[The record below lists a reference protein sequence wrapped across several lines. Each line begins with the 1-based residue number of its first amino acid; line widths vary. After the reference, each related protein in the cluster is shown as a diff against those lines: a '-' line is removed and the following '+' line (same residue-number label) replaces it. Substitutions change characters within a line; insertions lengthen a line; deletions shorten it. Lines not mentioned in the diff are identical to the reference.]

1 MLQKWCLIQQKEG
14 QKWISHVIFYIKMSE
29 NLFYFFECYTVLSTK
44 LHWTK
49 TTSYTSILGT
59 YYPFF
64 LFCISIFFV
73 LPNNFIVL
81 GFVILAYINFYFEH
95 QSIINSI
102 DVNMNMRNYCYLL
115 FNNILD
121 IILNIWNIIKTIWQF
136 KFIISCWSYYF

>member
-1 MLQKWCLIQQKEG
+1 MLQKWCLFQQKEG
-14 QKWISHVIFYIKMSE
+14 QKWISHVILHIKMSA

-44 LHWTK
+44 L
-49 TTSYTSILGT
+49 LGT

-121 IILNIWNIIKTIWQF
+121 IILNIWKIIKTIWQF
-136 KFIISCWSYYF
+136 KFIISYCSYYF

>member
-1 MLQKWCLIQQKEG
+1 MTIRVY
-14 QKWISHVIFYIKMSE
+14 SNNAAKMMPNSTKGRPE
-29 NLFYFFECYTVLSTK
+29 MDFPRHFAYKNVQMSANLFYFFECYTVLSTK
-44 LHWTK
+44 LRWTK

-121 IILNIWNIIKTIWQF
+121 IILNI
-136 KFIISCWSYYF
+136 